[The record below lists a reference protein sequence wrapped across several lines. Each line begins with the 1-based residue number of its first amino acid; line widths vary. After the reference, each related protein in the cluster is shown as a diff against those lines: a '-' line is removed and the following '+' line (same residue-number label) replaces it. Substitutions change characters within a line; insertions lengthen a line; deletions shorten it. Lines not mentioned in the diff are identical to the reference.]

1 MHSART
7 QRVLVPT
14 GLAGMSGL
22 VSSLHHCHRYTVTA
36 ARETVGAKDSFGA
49 KTWSPKQGKQTHVTM
64 RKSQQKPK
72 NSNINNR
79 SALISHSSHNV
90 KLIAS
95 RTHPHSSPCIFHHSN
110 YQTSYRMHPHS
121 PLLAHRQ
128 GSRAIPH
135 ESALIRTQGPFEANR
150 DHFQSKT
157 LISAHAWSNAVTC
170 DRLAAS
176 ESLEA
181 LTQFP
186 FCLFQEVAAEF
197 YPALISTSRRRTS
210 ERP

>member
-49 KTWSPKQGKQTHVTM
+49 KTWSPKQGKQTHLTM

-135 ESALIRTQGPFEANR
+135 ECALIRHDGSLRP
-150 DHFQSKT
+150 HS
-157 LISAHAWSNAVTC
+157 SALR
-170 DRLAAS
+170 DRLKQIETIFKVRRS
-176 ESLEA
+176 FLPMHGQTPS
-181 LTQFP
+181 
-186 FCLFQEVAAEF
+186 
-197 YPALISTSRRRTS
+197 PAIGSRPVRAWKR
-210 ERP
+210 

>member
-1 MHSART
+1 MTIRT
-7 QRVLVPT
+7 
-14 GLAGMSGL
+14 
-22 VSSLHHCHRYTVTA
+22 
-36 ARETVGAKDSFGA
+36 
-49 KTWSPKQGKQTHVTM
+49 
-64 RKSQQKPK
+64 SQQKPK
-72 NSNINNR
+72 NNDINNR
-79 SALISHSSHNV
+79 SALISHSSHIV

-95 RTHPHSSPCIFHHSN
+95 RTHPHSSPCILHHSN

-135 ESALIRTQGPFEANR
+135 ASALIRHDGSLRPHSSALIRTQGPFEANR

-157 LISAHAWSNAVTC
+157 RISAHAWSNAVTC
-170 DRLAAS
+170 DRLAAN
-176 ESLEA
+176 ESLES

-186 FCLFQEVAAEF
+186 FCLFQEVAAEL